1 MAMNTVGHA
10 ARTIARRN
18 RDELV
23 EQQAAVAERNGG
35 GFNMVTRVA
44 MVVLMLLAA
53 GPACAESLTPD
64 AARRFVAGKL
74 FAFNCFDGSR
84 GSGRIYGDGSV
95 IGNIQF
101 RGAGAARTVSLP
113 AGTLR
118 AKGEAVCASLQGMP
132 FEPCFHIEKTD
143 DRSFRGSWMG
153 FAYCDFTRPEGG
165 GDQLARSSNFGSDS
179 GNSDRVP
186 PPRQRLN

>member
-1 MAMNTVGHA
+1 
-10 ARTIARRN
+10 
-18 RDELV
+18 
-23 EQQAAVAERNGG
+23 
-35 GFNMVTRVA
+35 MVTRVA

>member
-1 MAMNTVGHA
+1 
-10 ARTIARRN
+10 
-18 RDELV
+18 
-23 EQQAAVAERNGG
+23 
-35 GFNMVTRVA
+35 MVTRLA
-44 MVVLMLLAA
+44 MVVLTLLAA

-74 FAFNCFDGSR
+74 FAFNCFDGSL

-95 IGNIQF
+95 IGTIQF

-118 AKGEAVCASLQGMP
+118 VRGEAVCASLQGMP

-153 FAYCDFTRPEGG
+153 FAYCDFTRPDGG
-165 GDQLARSSNFGSDS
+165 GGQLAHSSNFGSDS
-179 GNSDRVP
+179 GNSDHVP
-186 PPRQRLN
+186 PPKPLAPNF